1 MIIDNYIRFLKEL
14 KIEISEEWICVNDA
28 KVRAT
33 AENLQLLFK
42 CLTQFSVKTV
52 NRNLIV
58 LRYGLGDESAL
69 TLSEIAERVNLS
81 EERVRQIIS
90 ESLRKISHRLNK
102 QRCLDLFLREV
113 GKDEGV
119 I

>member
-14 KIEISEEWICVNDA
+14 RIEISEEWICVNDA

-42 CLTQFSVKTV
+42 CLTQFSIRTV
-52 NRNLIV
+52 DKNILV
-58 LRYGLGDESAL
+58 MRYGLGDESAL

-102 QRCLDLFLREV
+102 QRCLHLFLQEV
-113 GKDEGV
+113 DKDEGA